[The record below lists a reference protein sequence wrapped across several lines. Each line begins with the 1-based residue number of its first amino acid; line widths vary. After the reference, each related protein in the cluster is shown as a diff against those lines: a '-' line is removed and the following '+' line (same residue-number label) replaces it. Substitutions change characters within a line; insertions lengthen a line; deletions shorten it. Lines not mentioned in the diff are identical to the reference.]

1 MSFVREGSK
10 GPSGGTFPVS
20 VLVKK
25 HKVELR
31 RRKHLS
37 EGHCDVCVFP
47 SQISSGTT
55 LQSNTVRVTREL
67 TGSAD
72 NTARQ
77 TPVLAPASQN
87 EEEWTVKTARAEG
100 DAPANE
106 P

>member
-10 GPSGGTFPVS
+10 GPSGGTFSVS

-31 RRKHLS
+31 RRKHFS
-37 EGHCDVCVFP
+37 EGHCDVGVFP

-72 NTARQ
+72 NIARQ
-77 TPVLAPASQN
+77 TPVLAPVSQN
-87 EEEWTVKTARAEG
+87 EEWAVKTARAEG